1 MKLYEGRKAP
11 WSTGVQLAI
20 SQTRL
25 RAYVERFEPACAHA
39 SYFCTYALSCVVL
52 LYAASYFC
60 TFYCF
65 SYSDCRFLVASTRAK
80 FVPFDSTMV
89 IAGFV
94 SRKDDR
100 STVLSI
106 KVLYRMSVT
115 HCRAKAS
122 DSVLVDQQRTLGG
135 NVAMW
140 SFSRISLL
148 SPSFV
153 RELKIGHLLIT
164 SLSYID

>member
-1 MKLYEGRKAP
+1 MSNDSSLPVR
-11 WSTGVQLAI
+11 
-20 SQTRL
+20 TRRTFVL
-25 RAYVERFEPACAHA
+25 MRCPA
-39 SYFCTYALSCVVL
+39 SNFCTGTPAW
-52 LYAASYFC
+52 YFC

-106 KVLYRMSVT
+106 KVLYRLSVT

-122 DSVLVDQQRTLGG
+122 DSMLVDQQRTLGG

-140 SFSRISLL
+140 SFYRISLF

-153 RELKIGHLLIT
+153 RELKIGHLLTT
-164 SLSYID
+164 SISYMDSMQ